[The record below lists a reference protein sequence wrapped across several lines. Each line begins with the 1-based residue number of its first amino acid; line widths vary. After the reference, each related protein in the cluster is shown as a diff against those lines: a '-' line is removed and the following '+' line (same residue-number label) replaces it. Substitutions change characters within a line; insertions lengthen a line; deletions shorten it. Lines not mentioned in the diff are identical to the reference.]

1 MGKNFQGEFRKQI
14 RLALAAAVG
23 FIIAFAWKDFVFKI
37 TGDFLSKVLKLSA
50 ITSALAVSIFLTFI
64 GVLIILISS
73 RILRE
78 LS

>member
-1 MGKNFQGEFRKQI
+1 MGKNFKGEFRKQI

>member
-1 MGKNFQGEFRKQI
+1 MKENFKKEFRKQL

-23 FIIAFAWKDFVFKI
+23 FLIALAWKDFIFRI
-37 TGDFLSKVLKLSA
+37 TGDFLSKFLKLSQ
-50 ITSALAVSIFLTFI
+50 ITSALAISIFLTFI

-73 RILRE
+73 RILKE